1 MKRVVAFLT
10 ISIFAAAVMVFA
22 AGESKPPLRPSQVL
36 MQARAVWMAAMNK
49 NLGDTKLPASKGQ
62 VDTKA
67 DASKGPVDT
76 KAEADK
82 NTGPKKFEA
91 IAKDAT
97 AMAAE
102 AQKTAGG
109 LTDPPA
115 KEITLSMAAL
125 SRELSTAAAK
135 KDGDAVKIKLA
146 EIRAKCSECH
156 AKVRDK
162 K

>member
-62 VDTKA
+62 
-67 DASKGPVDT
+67 VDT